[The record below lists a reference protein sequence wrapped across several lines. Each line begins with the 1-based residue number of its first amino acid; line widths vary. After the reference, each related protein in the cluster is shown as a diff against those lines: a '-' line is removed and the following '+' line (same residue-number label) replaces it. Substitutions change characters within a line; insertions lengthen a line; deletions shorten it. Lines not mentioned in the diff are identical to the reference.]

1 MRTSMLTRAA
11 AATAIAATTAL
22 VVTGTAEAA
31 VAGPKSHPTSLSVL
45 AHKAGAKHPSTA
57 AAKAGSTAGAKA
69 GSKSAKAGST
79 AAAKAKHRDKAAI
92 HGVLK
97 SGKTDLV
104 RKVVFLDRVGAAN
117 KLTVVGKVLTNKA
130 GIATF
135 EVSRKTPAKYVLVFK
150 GTGTLAPS
158 HSGIVIVKAS

>member
-135 EVSRKTPAKYVLVFK
+135 VVSRKTPAKYVLVFK

>member
-1 MRTSMLTRAA
+1 
-11 AATAIAATTAL
+11 
-22 VVTGTAEAA
+22 VTGTAEAA

-135 EVSRKTPAKYVLVFK
+135 VVSRKTPAKYVLVFK

>member
-1 MRTSMLTRAA
+1 MLTRAA

-135 EVSRKTPAKYVLVFK
+135 VVSRKTPAKYVLVFK